1 MRLEEDR
8 RHKIRVEDIMTP
20 DVLAVGPRTSL
31 GAVIQLFIN
40 HSIAGAPVIDET
52 GQPLGMVTST
62 DLLDPS
68 RCSDMVG
75 DARYYR
81 LWRGDVRNVGVITE
95 NDARPR
101 GVVEDVMTHAVVTI
115 DERSS
120 VRDAALLMAKAD
132 LHRLVVTR
140 NGRACGVV
148 TAMDCLKALA
158 SARSAD
164 APACGLQQ
172 APAGGHPCRSLS
184 PTSPARH
191 ICTAIC
197 TWPCSPSLSCWPSA
211 SPHRSGTHRADAR
224 PLRRSALSGAL
235 PSPRSPPAS
244 S

>member
-158 SARSAD
+158 SARSA
-164 APACGLQQ
+164 
-172 APAGGHPCRSLS
+172 
-184 PTSPARH
+184 
-191 ICTAIC
+191 
-197 TWPCSPSLSCWPSA
+197 
-211 SPHRSGTHRADAR
+211 
-224 PLRRSALSGAL
+224 
-235 PSPRSPPAS
+235 
-244 S
+244 